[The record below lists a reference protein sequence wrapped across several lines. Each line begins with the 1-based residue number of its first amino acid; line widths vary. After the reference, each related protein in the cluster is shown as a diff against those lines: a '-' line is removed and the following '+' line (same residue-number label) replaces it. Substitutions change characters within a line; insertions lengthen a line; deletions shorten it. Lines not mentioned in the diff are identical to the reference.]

1 MKSNFSK
8 YIFIIFAIGIMIFAI
23 IKIKNDEKKND
34 TQQVQIEEKTEEI
47 TKELKLGVASFDSVN
62 PILSKN
68 KNIQDISK
76 IIFDSLVTISTDYK
90 AELSLAKE
98 WAKQSDT
105 EYLIKL
111 REDVKWSDG
120 EKFTA
125 DDVRFTIDRLKD
137 SDTIYSANVAHVIKV
152 ETVDN
157 STVKIILDQEV
168 PFFEYNLTFPIL
180 SSKYYSDKEFI
191 PNIVPLG
198 TGMYKVTEVQ
208 SSAIILEKNEYYWKT
223 DEKLTLEKITIN
235 LYSTAGELY
244 NAFKV
249 GNIDLVSTQNSNLSD
264 YIGVIGYTAKEMK
277 GREHDFIAFNTQSAL
292 LSNLN
297 IRKAIAYSI
306 DKSNIVSSI
315 YGDKYYQSSFPL
327 DYGSWVYK
335 EQDSSS
341 GYNLEQAKQ
350 ILVDDGWSY
359 KYKYWQK
366 TVNYKTQRI
375 VLNFVVKSTDT
386 TRVSVA
392 ENIKT
397 QLENQGI
404 RVNIIKANN
413 EQYNSYLQNKNYDMI
428 LCSMNLSISPD
439 LSTFFGDN
447 NLANYSNDE
456 VKNLINEAK
465 NTTDENKIKQN
476 YKRLGEIYK
485 IEIPY
490 LSLYNNKYTVAYNS
504 NLRGNLEPNWFYQFY
519 NIKDWYK

>member
-34 TQQVQIEEKTEEI
+34 TQQVQTEEKTEEI
-47 TKELKLGVASFDSVN
+47 TKELKLGVASFDSIN

-90 AELSLAKE
+90 AEPSLAKE

-125 DDVRFTIDRLKD
+125 NDVRFTIDRLKD
-137 SDTIYSANVAHVIKV
+137 SDTIYSSNVAHIIKV
-152 ETVDN
+152 ETVDD

-180 SSKYYSDKEFI
+180 SSKYYSDKEFT

-208 SSAIILEKNEYYWKT
+208 ASAIILAKNEYYWKT

-292 LSNLN
+292 LSNIN
-297 IRKAIAYSI
+297 IRKSIAYSI